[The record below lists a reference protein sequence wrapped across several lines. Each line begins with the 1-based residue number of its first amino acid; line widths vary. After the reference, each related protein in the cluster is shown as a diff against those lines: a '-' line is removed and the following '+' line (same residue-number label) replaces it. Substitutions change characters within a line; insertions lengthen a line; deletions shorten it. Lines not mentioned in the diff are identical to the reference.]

1 MGEVRR
7 SNYRLP
13 PTPEGLKKMEEGT
26 LRHFDIEMFS
36 NLNTEVLE
44 EYLDEMNRNEGF
56 ARSRWDWRKI
66 LMGLL
71 IGMAFAMINQYV
83 GLKIGLITGGAWY
96 MAYLVGMAFRWSP
109 TEVNMTAGTA
119 TGADRTC
126 TGFVFTYPAIFLL
139 AYAAADN
146 PVTENYLK
154 PGGTGT
160 FISTGDI
167 PPLAIA
173 YMAAVLAAL
182 LGIMYF
188 IIFRRIWLVED
199 PLPMPGFQAAVKL
212 MDITKDLSSG
222 SSEEAKRSLRIVTFV
237 GGSMAFF
244 TFLRDFPI
252 AANNHKE
259 EFGTV
264 IVKNIGDEKVR
275 AWKPDAHIPILDHF
289 FFGKN
294 YRSGEIKVA
303 DDVEASK
310 YTHLGYEFTG
320 IQLAIG
326 WFMKFRTA
334 FLVSL
339 GTLFTWYFIVPL
351 AVWLEV
357 PAYVPVVPGSD
368 PAAEGHISPLY
379 LVETLGLPNSAAAYF
394 AYGRIARVMAI
405 GAILG
410 GGFTGLLKMAPT
422 FKTATADIQSL
433 LRGGKAIRKDFVAG
447 RGWYEWPVTHIP
459 VMAAFVL
466 VAMTVVFAAGG
477 FPVGQ
482 SLAFSFVLIIVTFI
496 LGAIAIKVAG
506 EVGITPVSGTSFI
519 TLLLL
524 VGVFTAMGTD
534 HSTTAIMALFGT
546 TIFGTAIS
554 LSSDITYDFK
564 VGLYCGTR
572 PFHLMRGE
580 MTGIVFGT
588 LVAAFFATI
597 FSKGLVDADI
607 NLAAPQAHAF
617 ATFTQIVMGGKV
629 QWNVFILGIAI
640 GVFMELLT
648 GMGTAFGLGMYL
660 PIQVTLP
667 FLVGGG
673 ARDLWERRVLEPRAK
688 RENWDERKKTMKLLE
703 TYMIATGLL
712 VGEAVMGAI
721 IAVYMITM

>member
-1 MGEVRR
+1 LGEVRR
-7 SNYRLP
+7 SNYRQP
-13 PTPEGLKKMEEGT
+13 PTPEGLKKIEDGT
-26 LRHFDIEMFS
+26 LEHFDIEMFS

-44 EYLDEMNRNEGF
+44 EYLDEKNRVYGF
-56 ARSRWDWRKI
+56 ERSRWEWKKVV
-66 LMGLL
+66 LGLL
-71 IGMAFAMINQYV
+71 IGMTFAMINQYV

-96 MAYLVGMAFRWSP
+96 MAYLVGMALRWSP
-109 TEVNMTAGTA
+109 TTVNMVAGTA

-146 PVTENYLK
+146 PVTSSYLK
-154 PGGTGT
+154 PGGVGT
-160 FISTGDI
+160 FISEGDI

-173 YMAAVLAAL
+173 YLAAILGGL

-212 MDITKDLSSG
+212 MDITKDLSAG
-222 SSEEAKRSLRIVTFV
+222 SSEEAKRSIRIVSLV
-237 GGSMAFF
+237 GGGMAFF
-244 TFLRDFPI
+244 TFLRDFP
-252 AANNHKE
+252 AAENNHKGV
-259 EFGTV
+259 FGV
-264 IVKNIGDEKVR
+264 VDKDGKWVPDDHISIFDNLFHGDNYHRGEVMVSEDH
-275 AWKPDAHIPILDHF
+275 DAS
-289 FFGKN
+289 
-294 YRSGEIKVA
+294 R
-303 DDVEASK
+303 

-339 GTLFTWYFIVPL
+339 GTLFTWYFVVPM
-351 AVWLEV
+351 AVHLHV
-357 PAYVPVVPGSD
+357 PAYVPVIDGNLD
-368 PAAEGHISPLY
+368 AYDEG
-379 LVETLGLPNSAAAYF
+379 AWF

-422 FKTATADIQSL
+422 FKTATKDIQDL
-433 LRGGKAIRKDFVAG
+433 VTGGTAIRKDFTPG

-459 VMAAFVL
+459 MMMGFVL
-466 VAMTVVFAAGG
+466 IAMTIVFAANG
-477 FPVGQ
+477 FPVPQ
-482 SLAFSFVLIIVTFI
+482 SLAFSVILIIVTFI

-524 VGVFTAMGTD
+524 VGVFSAMGTD
-534 HSTTAIMALFGT
+534 SKTTAIMALFGT

-572 PFHLMRGE
+572 PVHLMRGE

-588 LVAAFFATI
+588 LVAATFASI
-597 FSKGLVDADI
+597 FSKGLVDNDI
-607 NLAAPQAHAF
+607 SLAAPQAHAF

-629 QWNVFILGIAI
+629 QWNIFILGICI
-640 GVFMELLT
+640 GIFMELLT
-648 GMGTAFGLGMYL
+648 GMGTAFGLGMSL

-667 FLVGGG
+667 FIVGGG
-673 ARDLWERRVLEPRAK
+673 LRDLWEKHILEPTAK
-688 RENWDERKKTMKLLE
+688 REGWDERKKTMKLLE

-712 VGEAVMGAI
+712 VGEAVMGAV
-721 IAVYMITM
+721 IAVYMITI

>member
-1 MGEVRR
+1 MGQVRR
-7 SNYRLP
+7 SSYRQP
-13 PTPEGLKKMEEGT
+13 PTPEGLKKIEDGT
-26 LRHFDIEMFS
+26 LEHFDIEMFS
-36 NLNTEVLE
+36 NMNTEVLE
-44 EYLDEMNRNEGF
+44 EYLDEKNRTSGF
-56 ARSRWDWRKI
+56 ERSKWNWPKI
-66 LMGLL
+66 GLGL
-71 IGMAFAMINQYV
+71 VIGMAFAMINQYV

-96 MAYLVGMAFRWSP
+96 MAYLMGMALKWSP

-146 PVTENYLK
+146 PVTAGYLK
-154 PGGTGT
+154 PGGVGT
-160 FISTGDI
+160 FISEGDI

-173 YMAAVLAAL
+173 YMAAVLGAL

-212 MDITKDLSSG
+212 MDITNDLSAG
-222 SSEEAKRSLRIVTFV
+222 SSDEARRSLRIVTMV
-237 GGSMAFF
+237 GGGMAFF
-244 TFLRDFPI
+244 TFLRDFPFHSNDNSVLSE
-252 AANNHKE
+252 AFHGNPHYHN
-259 EFGTV
+259 
-264 IVKNIGDEKVR
+264 
-275 AWKPDAHIPILDHF
+275 
-289 FFGKN
+289 
-294 YRSGEIKVA
+294 GEIKVA
-303 DDVEASK
+303 DDADISR
-310 YTHLGYEFTG
+310 YTHLGYELTG

-339 GTLFTWYFIVPL
+339 GTLFTWYVIVPL
-351 AVWLEV
+351 AVGMDV
-357 PAYVPVVPGSD
+357 PAYVPIVPGSN
-368 PAAEGHISPLY
+368 PASEGFIAPAY
-379 LVETLGLPNSAAAYF
+379 FPDKLGTVNATAAYF
-394 AYGRIARVMAI
+394 AYGRVARVMAI

-422 FKTATADIQSL
+422 FKTATADIQGL
-433 LRGGKAIRKDFVAG
+433 VKGGDGVARKDFSPG
-447 RGWYEWPVTHIP
+447 KGWYEWPVTHIP
-459 VMAAFVL
+459 IYAGFVL
-466 VAMTVVFAAGG
+466 VAMTFVFVAGG
-477 FPVGQ
+477 FPVMQ
-482 SLAFSFVLIIVTFI
+482 SAAFSIVLVIVTFI

-524 VGVFTAMGTD
+524 VGVFTALGTD
-534 HSTTAIMALFGT
+534 SKTTAIMALFGT
-546 TIFGTAIS
+546 TIFGTSIS

-572 PFHLMRGE
+572 PAHLMRGE
-580 MTGIVFGT
+580 MTGIAFGT
-588 LVAAFFATI
+588 IIAATFATI
-597 FSKGLVDADI
+597 FSKGLVDGDI
-607 NLAAPQAHAF
+607 ELAAPQAHAF

-629 QWNVFILGIAI
+629 QWSIFGLGICI
-640 GVFMELLT
+640 GIFMELLT

-673 ARDLWERRVLEPRAK
+673 ARDLWEKHYLEPTAK
-688 RENWDERKKTMKLLE
+688 AEGWDERKKTMKLLE

-721 IAVYMITM
+721 IAVYMIGQ